1 MIESKVGVGSFLER
15 SVISRRTEIRT
26 WSRDDVRANLEG
38 SLRNVT
44 VLARDVE
51 GRGKVSRVPL
61 TEALYR
67 HKVDGNALLELKE
80 DDLLQWIGV
89 CEIGVAK
96 TLLRTVDS
104 LISTRT
110 TIRRPTSAPVNR
122 TVRYSSLD
130 PFDGWD
136 TNDVALHPKRN
147 RLFRVAVPI
156 QKNQTEVTT
165 TSTNTQSDDRP
176 PKPVTHSLGV
186 VTEGTLSIEAVR
198 QPKTEFS
205 LGPLEGERRLA
216 ECRAMFDVL
225 RLTQSITLGWLVD
238 CAIAHLELDPSQG
251 IGVTQTCYV
260 AVVASRTRA
269 ASRPK
274 SSNNFDR
281 HATILPQQVSLIAM
295 RSVALTRADFIA
307 AVAVLFDEREPKK
320 FDDFFRFLSKQFGA
334 EYIETCRRV
343 DSLRQLFESLSP
355 MSTEM
360 MCEILA
366 FVGSTSQVP
375 PEVTLRYFSEAFIR
389 VTERLGAEEFDQSL
403 MKVKFAASKKMDL
416 AKPGRKRLLDNYDL
430 LQIVE
435 QSTPQKMVLFLSSKV
450 TSTSLLE
457 NFFISLRD
465 DQSRLITSRQKNL
478 VVLAVGGDESINTT
492 VSFISTGGFEKGL
505 WILAVCSPSP
515 GSVLLNT
522 FLRRL
527 ACSIS
532 CRTSASISHQFRVF
546 VHCPIDTVDIFS
558 IPQIAQSSSVIIAL

>member
-51 GRGKVSRVPL
+51 GRSKVSRVPL

-136 TNDVALHPKRN
+136 TNDVVLHPKRN
-147 RLFRVAVPI
+147 RLFRVAVPT
-156 QKNQTEVTT
+156 QKPEVT
-165 TSTNTQSDDRP
+165 SASKNTQSDDRP

-186 VTEGTLSIEAVR
+186 VTEGTLSIETVR
-198 QPKTEFS
+198 QPKAEFS

-269 ASRPK
+269 ASRAK

-281 HATILPQQVSLIAM
+281 NATILPQQVSLIAM
-295 RSVALTRADFIA
+295 RSVVLTRSDFIA
-307 AVAVLFDEREPKK
+307 AVTVLFGQWEPKK
-320 FDDFFRFLSKQFGA
+320 FDDFFRFLSKKFGA

-355 MSTEM
+355 MTTEM

-366 FVGSTSQVP
+366 FVGITSQVP
-375 PEVTLRYFSEAFIR
+375 AEVTLRYFSEAFIR
-389 VTERLGAEEFDQSL
+389 ATERLGAEEFDQSL
-403 MKVKFAASKKMDL
+403 MKVKFAASKKKDL
-416 AKPGRKRLLDNYDL
+416 AKPGRKRLLDNCDL

-435 QSTPQKMVLFLSSKV
+435 QSTPQKMVLFLSSKY

-515 GSVLLNT
+515 GSLLLNT

-532 CRTSASISHQFRVF
+532 CRTSASISHRFRVF
-546 VHCPIDTVDIFS
+546 VHCPVDTVDIFS